1 MVTALGLSLGLAGHV
16 ATLCRGALAVWAGR
30 YGGRAW
36 RWGSPGGWL
45 ASFEGAGGERGGLWV
60 EPGGWR
66 QFSSRLPTPRSHAGT
81 QNSPRL
87 LSASIRR
94 FPMNGPCSC
103 WASSRCGGAGGAPY
117 SPGPKCGGRP
127 VIPSFRSFLRWRWR
141 ILSSGWQLSSPR
153 GRSSLCF

>member
-1 MVTALGLSLGLAGHV
+1 MEAPLCGHSALGLSLGLAGHV
-16 ATLCRGALAVWAGR
+16 ATLCGGALVMWAGR
-30 YGGRAW
+30 CGGRAW

-45 ASFEGAGGERGGLWV
+45 ASFEGARRGERVLWV
-60 EPGGWR
+60 EPGGWH
-66 QFSSRLPTPRSHAGT
+66 QFSSRLPTPRSHAGM

-117 SPGPKCGGRP
+117 SPGPKCGGATCHP
-127 VIPSFRSFLRWRWR
+127 LLLVFF
-141 ILSSGWQLSSPR
+141 SGGGGEFCPPGGS
-153 GRSSLCF
+153 